1 LMGCN
6 YCDLYGA
13 ADVDHFL
20 DWVVKGGE
28 K

>member
-1 LMGCN
+1 MGCN

-20 DWVVKGGE
+20 DWVVKI
-28 K
+28 